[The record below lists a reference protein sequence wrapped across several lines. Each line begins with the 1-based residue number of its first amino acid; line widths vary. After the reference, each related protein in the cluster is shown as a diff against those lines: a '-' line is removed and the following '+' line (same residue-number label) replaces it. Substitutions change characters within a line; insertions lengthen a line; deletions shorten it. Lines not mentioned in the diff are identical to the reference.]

1 MGYNLLA
8 MLVPEV
14 QPNCDTAPLLTPN
27 HTESIRLRSETARR
41 LRIES
46 NRIFR
51 CRNAYGG
58 MQWAAIRHADAVT
71 GTCLL
76 FGRFSLST
84 LHRVWHV
91 RQCALK
97 VAGTAICENEG
108 GFWGK
113 YCETSDEQFRFSDA
127 PLPPVMHLS
136 AVSITGG
143 LRCRPLPGKLM
154 AYAALGQGAHP
165 ESHSVSSGNRA
176 QSIRCLRVFSCTE

>member
-1 MGYNLLA
+1 MGVHGLRQYPHANLGMGYNLLA

-76 FGRFSLST
+76 FGRFSLPT
-84 LHRVWHV
+84 LHRVACPTV
-91 RQCALK
+91 CA
-97 VAGTAICENEG
+97 EG
-108 GFWGK
+108 SRHG
-113 YCETSDEQFRFSDA
+113 
-127 PLPPVMHLS
+127 HLRERGR
-136 AVSITGG
+136 I
-143 LRCRPLPGKLM
+143 
-154 AYAALGQGAHP
+154 LGQ
-165 ESHSVSSGNRA
+165 
-176 QSIRCLRVFSCTE
+176 IL